1 MKSPTN
7 PKGGGRPSKFDEV
20 TIFISFRV
28 PESKKEEIRK
38 KVKEIINSYRK

>member
-7 PKGGGRPSKFDEV
+7 PKGAGRTPKFGEK
-20 TIFISFRV
+20 TIFVSFRV

-38 KVKEIINSYRK
+38 KVKEIINTYRK